1 MQLYARFSRFV
12 SECRRVLKIT
22 RKPTWPEYTML
33 AKVTGLGILVI
44 GMLGFVLTI
53 VVQLTTLYFR

>member
-1 MQLYARFSRFV
+1 MQLITRFRRFAA
-12 SECRRVLKIT
+12 ECRRVLKVT

-44 GMLGFVLTI
+44 GMLGFILTI
-53 VVQLTTLYFR
+53 AVQLITLFFR